1 MDISGFFN
9 DFLSMIVDWF
19 SWSYGTLDKIKF
31 NGVSLLD
38 FSITLLLLSVV
49 VPLVITLTKS
59 RSFNEVSF
67 EKRYE
72 KQERIRRKVRNR
84 LDNEE

>member
-9 DFLSMIVDWF
+9 DFLSMIVEWF
-19 SWSYGTLDKIKF
+19 SWSFGTLDKIKF

-59 RSFNEVSF
+59 GVRTSKRGYRERS
-67 EKRYE
+67 YE
-72 KQERIRRKVRNR
+72 RREGSNV
-84 LDNEE
+84 E

>member
-9 DFLSMIVDWF
+9 NFLSMIVEWF
-19 SWSYGTLDKIKF
+19 GWSYGTLDTIKF
-31 NGVSLLD
+31 NGISLLD

-59 RSFNEVSF
+59 GVRTA
-67 EKRYE
+67 KRGYRERNYE
-72 KQERIRRKVRNR
+72 RKEGS
-84 LDNEE
+84 DGE